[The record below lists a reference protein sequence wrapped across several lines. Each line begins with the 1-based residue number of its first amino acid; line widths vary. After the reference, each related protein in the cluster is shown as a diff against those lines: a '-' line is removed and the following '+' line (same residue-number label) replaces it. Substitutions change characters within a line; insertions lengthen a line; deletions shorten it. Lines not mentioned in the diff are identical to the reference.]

1 MSASSQTQTGLPTVD
16 RPAGSE
22 RWFRALIAAIL
33 ILLGV
38 MIAIASVAS
47 AIWGTAVPWTWIGAL
62 TGVLIGMLIV
72 ALVLRR
78 TVWSSSEFH
87 HEGRRARR
95 ERRRSG
101 YESAPAH
108 DSAVDEAR
116 RRYARGDISQA
127 QYQQILHDLNE
138 PSST

>member
-1 MSASSQTQTGLPTVD
+1 MSAHVQTQTDLPSVERST
-16 RPAGSE
+16 GSE
-22 RWFRALIAAIL
+22 RWFRALIAAIV

-47 AIWGTAVPWTWIGAL
+47 AIWGTAAPWTWIGAL
-62 TGVLIGMLIV
+62 TGVLVGMLIV

-78 TVWSSSEFH
+78 TVWSTGDS
-87 HEGRRARR
+87 RRESLRTRR
-95 ERRRSG
+95 ERRRAGSQMA
-101 YESAPAH
+101 SAD

-127 QYQQILHDLNE
+127 QYQQIIRDLSE
-138 PSST
+138 PQPK